1 MSGDV
6 LSREQSSAL
15 ATLAGA
21 GIGSA
26 YYLAGGVGLALRLG
40 HRRSVDFDF
49 FYPGDDPTPPLRAAL
64 IRMPDLRVDEEKQGT
79 INATLRNVKVSFL
92 SYPYPLLEPTESL
105 LPGIPVASL
114 ADIAAMKLS
123 TIIARGKRRDF
134 VDLFEICRKLPLER
148 VIEAFRKKA
157 GGEGYNPLIVA
168 KALVYFADAEKD
180 PMPVLLRPCDWGE
193 VTRFFSAEVQ
203 RLWP

>member
-1 MSGDV
+1 MPADI

-15 ATLAGA
+15 ETLAGA
-21 GIGSA
+21 GVGRS

-64 IRMPDLRVDEEKQGT
+64 IRLPDLHVDEEKRGT
-79 INATLRNVKVSFL
+79 LNATLRNVKLSFL
-92 SYPYPLLEPTESL
+92 AYPYPLLEPAEPL

-123 TIIARGKRRDF
+123 TIIARGRRRDF
-134 VDLFEICRKLPLER
+134 VDLHEICRNLPLER
-148 VIEAFRKKA
+148 VLEAFRKKA
-157 GGEGYNPLIVA
+157 GGENYNPLIAA

-180 PMPVLLRPCDWGE
+180 PMPVLLRPCDWGG
-193 VTRFFSAEVQ
+193 VKRFFETEVR